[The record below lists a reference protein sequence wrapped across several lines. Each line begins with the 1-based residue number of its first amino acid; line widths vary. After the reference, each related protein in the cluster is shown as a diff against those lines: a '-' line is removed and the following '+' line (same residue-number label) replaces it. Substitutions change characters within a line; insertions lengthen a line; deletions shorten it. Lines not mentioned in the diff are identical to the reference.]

1 MNSFTDILNKLAEGQ
16 NLTSDEAAFALKSII
31 NGEVP
36 ESGIAAF
43 LFGMRMK
50 GETVDELTAIV
61 KVMRDAAVPVE
72 VNLDHAIDL
81 CGTGGDQSGTF
92 NISTGS
98 MFVAAGAGVPIL
110 KHGNRSVS
118 SKSGS
123 ADVLEALGAVA
134 TLKKKEVEEV
144 FNETGI
150 VFMFAPFFHPAMKE
164 VMPTRRSL
172 KIRTFF
178 NILGPLLNPAK
189 VKRQVV
195 GAYSKEVAYTII
207 QILSNLNTE
216 FAYGVNS
223 HDGMDEFSIDTY
235 TEVFELKNNLH
246 SDSVR
251 FDPREFGFIKAG
263 IDKIQGGDKDTNAQ
277 IIRSVLEGKSTEPQR
292 DVILLNAMFAIH
304 ASGIVSD
311 LKDAKQAASDSLE
324 SGRALKKLEEF
335 VSCTNDVHNSQ

>member
-1 MNSFTDILNKLAEGQ
+1 MQSYTDILNKLADGQ
-16 NLTSDEAAFALKSII
+16 DLTSDEATSAIRSII
-31 NGEVP
+31 NGEVS
-36 ESGIAAF
+36 ESEISAF

-61 KVMRDAAVPVE
+61 KVMRDAAVQ
-72 VNLDHAIDL
+72 VNVDLEHAVDL
-81 CGTGGDQSGTF
+81 CGTGGDRSGTF

-98 MFVAAGAGVPIL
+98 MFVAAGAGVPVL

-134 TLKKKEVEEV
+134 TLKKDEVEQV
-144 FNETGI
+144 FNQTGMA
-150 VFMFAPFFHPAMKE
+150 FMFAPFFHPAMKE
-164 VMPTRRSL
+164 VMPTRHAL

-189 VKRQVV
+189 VKRQII

-207 QILSNLNTE
+207 QILSNLDTE
-216 FAYGVNS
+216 YAYGVNS
-223 HDGMDEFSIDTY
+223 HDGLDEFSIGTY
-235 TEVFELKNNLH
+235 TEVFELKNNLY

-263 IDKIQGGDKDTNAQ
+263 LDEIQGGDKDKNAG
-277 IIRSVLEGKSTEPQR
+277 IIRSILKGEATDAQR
-292 DVILLNAMFAIH
+292 DVILLNSMFAIQ
-304 ASGIVSD
+304 ASGIATD
-311 LKDAKQAASDSLE
+311 LKEAKEAAVDSLQ
-324 SGRALKKLEEF
+324 SGRALKKLNDF
-335 VSCTNDVHNSQ
+335 VTATNDVHNS